1 MYPDHVE
8 IRRYLVDFG
17 FLERKADGSTY
28 KKI

>member
-1 MYPDHVE
+1 M
-8 IRRYLVDFG
+8 RRYLVDFG